1 MDWQKQH
8 SIYERKAYRIVQKH
22 ISAIIKR
29 LPKNASLYT
38 YEVEV
43 DVSIMRED
51 ILKMYRELYQTI
63 GIDYGNKINKTLE
76 KTKKANVLFNN
87 ELLKEILLFLS
98 SDGGVRITSVRD
110 TLVADVIKSIQ
121 KSLGENGTVID
132 LRNAIQSIIEK
143 NQTFY
148 KWQSLRIART
158 ETTTASNF
166 AAIKTAEQSD
176 LVLDKVWISVQD
188 NRTRRK
194 IYDHFDMNNQK
205 QELNKPFFV
214 GGENIRYPGDAK
226 ASAGN
231 TSNCRCAIAF
241 VPKRDADGMLILKN
255 KLEKSKLI

>member
-22 ISAIIKR
+22 ISDIIKR

-43 DVSIMRED
+43 DVAIMRED
-51 ILKMYRELYQTI
+51 IVKMYRELYQTI

-176 LVLDKVWISVQD
+176 LVLDKIWISVQD
-188 NRTRRK
+188 NRTR
-194 IYDHFDMNNQK
+194 ITPYDHFDMNNQK

-214 GGENIRYPGDAK
+214 GGENIQYPGDAN

-231 TSNCRCAIAF
+231 VINCRCTIAF
-241 VPKRDADGMLILKN
+241 VPRRDADGMLILKQN
-255 KLEKSKLI
+255 R

>member
-1 MDWQKQH
+1 MDWKKQH

-22 ISAIIKR
+22 ISSIVKR

-38 YEVEV
+38 YEAEV
-43 DVSIMRED
+43 DVAIMRED

-98 SDGGVRITSVRD
+98 IEGGERITSVRD

-132 LRNAIQSIIEK
+132 LRNAIQAIIEK

-158 ETTTASNF
+158 ETTTSSNF
-166 AAIKTAEQSD
+166 AAIKTAQQSD

-188 NRTRRK
+188 NRTR
-194 IYDHFDMNNQK
+194 ITPYDHFDMNDQK
-205 QELNKPFFV
+205 QELDKPFFV
-214 GGENIRYPGDAK
+214 GGENIQYPGDAN

-231 TSNCRCAIAF
+231 VINCRCTIAF
-241 VPKRDADGMLILKN
+241 VPKRDADGMLILKQN
-255 KLEKSKLI
+255 R

>member
-22 ISAIIKR
+22 ISSIIKR
-29 LPKNASLYT
+29 LPKNTSLYT
-38 YEVEV
+38 YEVEI
-43 DVSIMRED
+43 DVAIMRED
-51 ILKMYRELYQTI
+51 ILKMYREIYQTI

-158 ETTTASNF
+158 ETTTSSNF
-166 AAIKTAEQSD
+166 AAIKTAQQSD
-176 LVLDKVWISVQD
+176 LVLDKIWISVQD
-188 NRTRRK
+188 NRTR
-194 IYDHFDMNNQK
+194 ITPYDHFDMNDQK
-205 QELNKPFFV
+205 QELDKPFFV
-214 GGENIRYPGDAK
+214 GGENIQYPGDAN

-231 TSNCRCAIAF
+231 VINCRCTIAF
-241 VPKRDADGMLILKN
+241 VPRRDADGMLILKQN
-255 KLEKSKLI
+255 R

>member
-29 LPKNASLYT
+29 LPKNASFYT
-38 YEVEV
+38 YEMEV
-43 DVSIMRED
+43 DVAIMRED
-51 ILKMYRELYQTI
+51 IVKMYRELYQTI
-63 GIDYGNKINKTLE
+63 GIDYGNKINNQLE

-110 TLVADVIKSIQ
+110 TLVSDVIKSIQ

-148 KWQSLRIART
+148 KWQALRIART
-158 ETTTASNF
+158 ETTSASNF
-166 AAIKTAEQSD
+166 SAIETARMSD
-176 LVLDKVWISVQD
+176 IVLDKMWISVQD
-188 NRTRRK
+188 NRTRLTPF
-194 IYDHFDMNNQK
+194 DHLTLNGVV
-205 QELNKPFFV
+205 QELEKPFYV
-214 GGENIRYPGDAK
+214 GGKDNLMYPGDIKGSPADII
-226 ASAGN
+226 
-231 TSNCRCAIAF
+231 NCRCTIAF
-241 VPKRDADGMLILKN
+241 IPKRDADGMLILK
-255 KLEKSKLI
+255 KK

>member
-22 ISAIIKR
+22 ISSIIKR
-29 LPKNASLYT
+29 LPKSASLYT

-51 ILKMYRELYQTI
+51 IVKMYREIYQTI

-166 AAIKTAEQSD
+166 SAIKTAEQSD
-176 LVLDKVWISVQD
+176 LVLDKIWISVQD
-188 NRTRRK
+188 NRTR
-194 IYDHFDMNNQK
+194 ITPYDHFDMNNQI
-205 QELNKPFFV
+205 QELDKPFFV
-214 GGENIRYPGDAK
+214 GGQEIDYPGDTK

-231 TSNCRCAIAF
+231 VINCRCTIAF
-241 VPKRDADGMLILKN
+241 IPKRDADGMLILK
-255 KLEKSKLI
+255 KK

>member
-8 SIYERKAYRIVQKH
+8 SIYERKAYRIVQNH
-22 ISAIIKR
+22 ISSIIKR
-29 LPKNASLYT
+29 LPKNPMLYN
-38 YEVEV
+38 YELEI
-43 DVSIMRED
+43 DVAIMRED
-51 ILKMYRELYQTI
+51 IVKMYRELYQTI

-98 SDGGVRITSVRD
+98 SDGGARITSVRD

-158 ETTTASNF
+158 ETTTSSNF
-166 AAIKTAEQSD
+166 AAIKAAQESD
-176 LVLDKVWISVQD
+176 LVLDKMWISVQD
-188 NRTRRK
+188 NRTR
-194 IYDHFDMNNQK
+194 ITPFDHLDMNGQK

-214 GGENIRYPGDAK
+214 GGENIQYPGDAN

-231 TSNCRCAIAF
+231 VINCRCTIAF
-241 VPKRDADGMLILKN
+241 VPRRDADGMLILKQN
-255 KLEKSKLI
+255 R

>member
-8 SIYERKAYRIVQKH
+8 KIYERKAYRIVQKH
-22 ISAIIKR
+22 ISDIIKR

-51 ILKMYRELYQTI
+51 IVKMYRELYQTI
-63 GIDYGNKINKTLE
+63 GLHYGNKINNQLE

-166 AAIKTAEQSD
+166 SAIKTAEQSD

-188 NRTRRK
+188 NRTR
-194 IYDHFDMNNQK
+194 ITPYDHFDMNNQK
-205 QELNKPFFV
+205 QELEKPFFV
-214 GGENIRYPGDAK
+214 GGENIQYPGDAN

-231 TSNCRCAIAF
+231 VINCRCTVAF
-241 VPKRDADGMLILKN
+241 VPKRDADGMLIIKQN
-255 KLEKSKLI
+255 R

>member
-1 MDWQKQH
+1 MDYQKQH
-8 SIYERKAYRIVQKH
+8 KIYERKAYRIVQKH

-29 LPKNASLYT
+29 LPKNVSLYT
-38 YEVEV
+38 FEVEV
-43 DVSIMRED
+43 DVAIMRED
-51 ILKMYRELYQTI
+51 IVKMYRELYQTI

-158 ETTTASNF
+158 ETTTSSNF
-166 AAIKTAEQSD
+166 AAMKTAELSD

-188 NRTRRK
+188 NRTR
-194 IYDHFDMNNQK
+194 ITPYDHFDMNNQK
-205 QELNKPFFV
+205 QELEKPFFV
-214 GGENIRYPGDAK
+214 GGENIMYPGDTK

-231 TSNCRCAIAF
+231 VINCRCTIAF
-241 VPKRDADGMLILKN
+241 VPKRDADGMLILKQN
-255 KLEKSKLI
+255 R

>member
-1 MDWQKQH
+1 MDWKKQH

-22 ISAIIKR
+22 ISSIVKR
-29 LPKNASLYT
+29 LPKNPTLYN
-38 YEVEV
+38 YELEI
-43 DVSIMRED
+43 DVAIMRED
-51 ILKMYRELYQTI
+51 IVKMYREIYQTI

-98 SDGGVRITSVRD
+98 SDGGERITSVRD

-132 LRNAIQSIIEK
+132 LRNAIQAIIEK

-158 ETTTASNF
+158 ETTTSSNF

-188 NRTRRK
+188 NRTR
-194 IYDHFDMNNQK
+194 ITPYDHFDMNNQK

-214 GGENIRYPGDAK
+214 GGENIQYPGDVN

-231 TSNCRCAIAF
+231 VINCRCTIAF
-241 VPKRDADGMLILKN
+241 VPRRDADGMLILKQ
-255 KLEKSKLI
+255 I

>member
-1 MDWQKQH
+1 MTNWNKLQPR
-8 SIYERKAYRIVQKH
+8 YEKKAYRIVQKH
-22 ISAIIKR
+22 ISDIIKR

-38 YEVEV
+38 YEVEI
-43 DVSIMRED
+43 DVAIMRED
-51 ILKMYRELYQTI
+51 IVKMYRELYETI
-63 GIDYGNKINKTLE
+63 GLNYGNKINSQLE

-158 ETTTASNF
+158 ETTTSSNF

-188 NRTRRK
+188 NRTR
-194 IYDHFDMNNQK
+194 ITPYDHFDMNNQK
-205 QELNKPFFV
+205 QELEKPFFV
-214 GGENIRYPGDAK
+214 GGENIQYPGDAN
-226 ASAGN
+226 ASGGN
-231 TSNCRCAIAF
+231 TINCRCTIAF
-241 VPKRDADGMLILKN
+241 VPKRDSDGMLILKN
-255 KLEKSKLI
+255 NR

>member
-22 ISAIIKR
+22 ISDIIKR

-51 ILKMYRELYQTI
+51 IVKMYRELYETI
-63 GIDYGNKINKTLE
+63 GIDYGNKINSQLE

-98 SDGGVRITSVRD
+98 IDGGVRITSVRD

-158 ETTTASNF
+158 ETTTSSNF

-188 NRTRRK
+188 NRTR
-194 IYDHFDMNNQK
+194 ITPYDHFDMNDQK
-205 QELNKPFFV
+205 QELEKPFFV
-214 GGENIRYPGDAK
+214 GGENIQYPGDAN

-231 TSNCRCAIAF
+231 VINCRCTIAF
-241 VPKRDADGMLILKN
+241 VPKRDADGMLIIKQN
-255 KLEKSKLI
+255 R

>member
-1 MDWQKQH
+1 MDRQKQH

-22 ISAIIKR
+22 ISTIIKR

-43 DVSIMRED
+43 DVAIMRED
-51 ILKMYRELYQTI
+51 IVKMYRELYETI

-158 ETTTASNF
+158 ETTTSSNF

-194 IYDHFDMNNQK
+194 IYDHLDMNNQK
-205 QELNKPFFV
+205 QELDKPFFV
-214 GGENIRYPGDAK
+214 GGQEIDYPGDTK

-231 TSNCRCAIAF
+231 VINCRCTIAF
-241 VPKRDADGMLILKN
+241 VPKRDADGMLILK
-255 KLEKSKLI
+255 

>member
-8 SIYERKAYRIVQKH
+8 KIYERKAYRIVQKH
-22 ISAIIKR
+22 ISSIIKK

-38 YEVEV
+38 YEMEV
-43 DVSIMRED
+43 DVSIMHED

-63 GIDYGNKINKTLE
+63 GIDYGNKINNQLE

-121 KSLGENGTVID
+121 KSLGKNGTVID

-158 ETTTASNF
+158 ETTTSSNF

-188 NRTRRK
+188 NRTR
-194 IYDHFDMNNQK
+194 ITPYDHFDMNDQK
-205 QELNKPFFV
+205 QELNKPFFA
-214 GGENIRYPGDAK
+214 GGENIMYPGDTK

-231 TSNCRCAIAF
+231 VINCRCTIAF
-241 VPKRDADGMLILKN
+241 VPKRDADGMLIMKN
-255 KLEKSKLI
+255 